1 MKKAT
6 PSLWRAFT
14 CVTALALCTSAVAAT
29 PEESVKVGST
39 VEAFHNALAH
49 GDGKAAMN
57 LLAPDAVILESGSA
71 ESRADYERE
80 HLPEDINFAR
90 TVRSVRSDVHV
101 EINGDTA
108 WLTSHSK
115 SEGTFEGKPVNSV
128 SVELVV
134 LTKTAQGWRMR
145 AIHWSSHKVK
155 TE

>member
-1 MKKAT
+1 MKTVT
-6 PSLWRAFT
+6 PFLWLAFT
-14 CVTALALCTSAVAAT
+14 SAAALTLCASAVAAT
-29 PEESVKVGST
+29 PDESAIVGST
-39 VEAFHNALAH
+39 VEAFHNALTH

-57 LLAPDAVILESGSA
+57 LLAPEAVILESGSA

-115 SEGTFEGKPVNSV
+115 SEGTFEGKPINSAG
-128 SVELVV
+128 VELVV
-134 LTKTAQGWRMR
+134 LTKTAEVWRIR
-145 AIHWSSHKVK
+145 AIHWSSHKAK
-155 TE
+155 TD